1 MLGPPPPEGQPAN
14 DASAHSA
21 TSNHF
26 QASGLR
32 PKRTA
37 HAYGIGSTP
46 TMAQACQKRGAICNF
61 SSTPGAPGRDS
72 ARRGLYKTRM
82 ASRWCEVMRADTL
95 SPSVR
100 ALELRAVDGEP
111 VGYVAGQW
119 LNLDVPVPGAAA
131 GPDGLAPAE
140 RVARRA
146 YSIASA
152 PRSSSPD
159 RFEIAVTR
167 VRDGEASAALHELPV
182 GARLAFDGPHGFF
195 TREAERDEPVLLVG
209 TGTGL
214 CPLRAM
220 LEDELARPSGPPVS
234 LLFGCRSE
242 RDILWREQL
251 EAWVREQP
259 RFSLH
264 VTLSQPSTDWS
275 GRSGYVQTHVG
286 ELARE
291 LGKPLVYACG
301 LSPMVAD
308 VRRVLKEQHGYD
320 RKRIRSERYD

>member
-1 MLGPPPPEGQPAN
+1 
-14 DASAHSA
+14 
-21 TSNHF
+21 
-26 QASGLR
+26 
-32 PKRTA
+32 
-37 HAYGIGSTP
+37 
-46 TMAQACQKRGAICNF
+46 MAQACQKRGAICNF

-72 ARRGLYKTRM
+72 VRRGLYKTRM

-111 VGYVAGQW
+111 IGHVAGQW
-119 LNLDVPVPGAAA
+119 LNLDVPVAPA
-131 GPDGLAPAE
+131 GPAE

-152 PRSSSPD
+152 PQSDSPD

-167 VRDGEASAALHELPV
+167 VRDGEASTVLHELPV
-182 GARLAFDGPHGFF
+182 GVRLAFDGPHGFF
-195 TREAERDEPVLLVG
+195 TREAERDEPALLVG

-220 LEDELARPSGPPVS
+220 LEDELARASGPRVA

-251 EAWVREQP
+251 EAWAREQP

-264 VTLSQPSTDWS
+264 VTLSQPSADWG
-275 GRSGYVQTHVG
+275 GRSGYVQRHVG
-286 ELARE
+286 ELAHE
-291 LGKPLVYACG
+291 LGKPIVYACG

-308 VRRVLKEQHGYD
+308 VRRVLKDELGYD